1 MRGSALKV
9 LALVS
14 ALILAVAA
22 CGADPTPTPVP
33 PTDAPPTATPVPP
46 TEAPPEPVRV
56 ITGTVILADFARNVG
71 GDAVDVESLI
81 PSGGDAHTFR
91 TTPSDGIKVGGADV
105 ILLNGSG
112 LDDDL
117 VAFVESSRRSGSIF
131 VEVSEGLTPM
141 DLVVREL
148 GDDHHDEDDDHGDE
162 EEGDDHGDEEEEGDD
177 HGDEEEEGDDHG
189 DEEEE
194 EGDDHGDEE
203 EEGDDHGDEE
213 EEGDDHGDEEEE
225 GDDHGDEEEE
235 DDHGDEEEG
244 HGHGGGDPHFW
255 LDPIA
260 AIFYIEVIRD
270 ALIEADPA
278 RADDY
283 RSNADAYIQ
292 QLRDLDAEIR
302 ETLAVIPA
310 EHRTLVSFHDAFG
323 YFGARYD
330 FEVIAFVGVHG
341 GEPTPGDIAGVIH
354 EVEEEGLPAI
364 FGEPQ
369 FAQEALAAAADE
381 AGIEVGE
388 VRSATFDDVATDYI
402 SMMRANAEELARLL
416 G

>member
-33 PTDAPPTATPVPP
+33 PTDAPPTATQVPP

-148 GDDHHDEDDDHGDE
+148 GDDHHDEDE
-162 EEGDDHGDEEEEGDD
+162 EEGED

-213 EEGDDHGDEEEE
+213 EEGDDHGDEEE
-225 GDDHGDEEEE
+225 DDHGDEE
-235 DDHGDEEEG
+235 DG

-270 ALIEADPA
+270 TLIEADPA
-278 RADDY
+278 RADNY

-292 QLRDLDAEIR
+292 QLRDLDAEIK

-369 FAQEALAAAADE
+369 FAQEALAAAAEE

>member
-1 MRGSALKV
+1 MRGTALKI

-33 PTDAPPTATPVPP
+33 PTAAPPTATPAPP
-46 TEAPPEPVRV
+46 TEAPPEPIRV

-148 GDDHHDEDDDHGDE
+148 GDDHHDEEEEEGEDHGDE
-162 EEGDDHGDEEEEGDD
+162 EEEEGEDHGDEEEEGDD

-194 EGDDHGDEE
+194 EGEDHGDEE
-203 EEGDDHGDEE
+203 DEDEDHGE
-213 EEGDDHGDEEEE
+213 
-225 GDDHGDEEEE
+225 
-235 DDHGDEEEG
+235 EEEG

-278 RADDY
+278 RADNY
-283 RSNADAYIQ
+283 TANADAYIR

-369 FAQEALAAAADE
+369 FAEEALAAAAAE
-381 AGIEVGE
+381 AGIEVGA
-388 VRSATFDDVATDYI
+388 VRSATFDGEVSSYI
-402 SMMRANAEELARLL
+402 EMMRANAEELARLL

>member
-1 MRGSALKV
+1 MRGTALKV

-33 PTDAPPTATPVPP
+33 PTNAPPTATPVPP
-46 TEAPPEPVRV
+46 TETPPEPVRV
-56 ITGTVILADFARNVG
+56 VTGTVILADLARNVG

-131 VEVSEGLTPM
+131 IEVSEGLTPM
-141 DLVVREL
+141 ELVVREL
-148 GDDHHDEDDDHGDE
+148 GDDPHDE
-162 EEGDDHGDEEEEGDD
+162 EEEEGGDHGDEEEEEGEDHHDEEEEEGED
-177 HGDEEEEGDDHG
+177 HGDEEEEEGEDHGDEEEEEGEDHG

-194 EGDDHGDEE
+194 EGDHGDE
-203 EEGDDHGDEE
+203 
-213 EEGDDHGDEEEE
+213 
-225 GDDHGDEEEE
+225 EEEE

-260 AIFYIEVIRD
+260 TIFYIERIRD
-270 ALIEADPA
+270 ALIEAAPA
-278 RADDY
+278 NADTFRA
-283 RSNADAYIQ
+283 NADAYIQ
-292 QLRDLDAEIR
+292 RLRDLDAEIR
-302 ETLAVIPA
+302 ETLSVIPA

-330 FEVIAFVGVHG
+330 FEVVAFVGVHG

-369 FAQEALAAAADE
+369 FAEEALAAAAAE
-381 AGIEVGE
+381 AGIEVGA
-388 VRSATFDDVATDYI
+388 VRSATFDDEVTDYI

>member
-148 GDDHHDEDDDHGDE
+148 GDDHHDED
-162 EEGDDHGDEEEEGDD
+162 EEEGDD

-213 EEGDDHGDEEEE
+213 EEDDHGD
-225 GDDHGDEEEE
+225 EEE

-260 AIFYIEVIRD
+260 AVFYIEVIRD

-278 RADDY
+278 RADNY

-292 QLRDLDAEIR
+292 QLRDLDTEIR

-369 FAQEALAAAADE
+369 FAEEALKAAAEE
-381 AGIEVGE
+381 AGIEVGQ

>member
-1 MRGSALKV
+1 MRGSALKI

-22 CGADPTPTPVP
+22 CGSDPTPTPVP

-141 DLVVREL
+141 ELVVREL
-148 GDDHHDEDDDHGDE
+148 GDDHHDEEE
-162 EEGDDHGDEEEEGDD
+162 EEGDDHGDEEEEEGDD
-177 HGDEEEEGDDHG
+177 HGDEEEEEGDDHGDEEEEEGDDHG

-203 EEGDDHGDEE
+203 EEGDDHGE
-213 EEGDDHGDEEEE
+213 
-225 GDDHGDEEEE
+225 
-235 DDHGDEEEG
+235 EEEG

-270 ALIEADPA
+270 ALIEADPS

-302 ETLAVIPA
+302 ETLAVIPE

-330 FEVIAFVGVHG
+330 FEVVAFVGVHG

-369 FAQEALAAAADE
+369 FAEEALAAAAEE
-381 AGIEVGE
+381 AGIEVGA
-388 VRSATFDDVATDYI
+388 VRSATFDDEATNYME
-402 SMMRANAEELARLL
+402 MMRANAEELARLL

>member
-1 MRGSALKV
+1 MRGTALKI

-33 PTDAPPTATPVPP
+33 PTAAPPTATPAPP

-148 GDDHHDEDDDHGDE
+148 GDDHHDEEEEEGEDHGDE
-162 EEGDDHGDEEEEGDD
+162 EEEEGEDHGDEEEEGDD
-177 HGDEEEEGDDHG
+177 HGDEEEDEDHG

-194 EGDDHGDEE
+194 EGEDHGDEE
-203 EEGDDHGDEE
+203 DEDEDHGE
-213 EEGDDHGDEEEE
+213 
-225 GDDHGDEEEE
+225 
-235 DDHGDEEEG
+235 EEEG

-278 RADDY
+278 RADNY
-283 RSNADAYIQ
+283 TANADAYIR

-369 FAQEALAAAADE
+369 FAEEALAAAAAE
-381 AGIEVGE
+381 AGIEVGA
-388 VRSATFDDVATDYI
+388 VRSATFDGEVSSYI
-402 SMMRANAEELARLL
+402 EMMRANAEELARLL

>member
-1 MRGSALKV
+1 MRGTALKV

-33 PTDAPPTATPVPP
+33 PTAAPPTATPVPP

-117 VAFVESSRRSGSIF
+117 VAFVESSRGPVQSLLKYPRALLRWTLLC
-131 VEVSEGLTPM
+131 VSSVTTTTT
-141 DLVVREL
+141 RKRKKARTTATRKRKKARITATRKRKATTTATRKRKAT
-148 GDDHHDEDDDHGDE
+148 
-162 EEGDDHGDEEEEGDD
+162 DHGDEEEEGED
-177 HGDEEEEGDDHG
+177 HGDEEEEGEDHG
-189 DEEEE
+189 DEEDEDE
-194 EGDDHGDEE
+194 DHGE
-203 EEGDDHGDEE
+203 
-213 EEGDDHGDEEEE
+213 
-225 GDDHGDEEEE
+225 
-235 DDHGDEEEG
+235 EEEG

-278 RADDY
+278 RADNY
-283 RSNADAYIQ
+283 TANADAYIR

-369 FAQEALAAAADE
+369 FAEEALAAAAAE
-381 AGIEVGE
+381 AGIEVGA
-388 VRSATFDDVATDYI
+388 VRSATFDGEVSSYI
-402 SMMRANAEELARLL
+402 EMMRANAEELARLL

>member
-1 MRGSALKV
+1 MRGTALKI

-33 PTDAPPTATPVPP
+33 PTAAPPTATPAPP

-148 GDDHHDEDDDHGDE
+148 GDDHHDEEEDHGDE
-162 EEGDDHGDEEEEGDD
+162 EEDHGDEEED
-177 HGDEEEEGDDHG
+177 HGDEEEDHG
-189 DEEEE
+189 DEEE
-194 EGDDHGDEE
+194 
-203 EEGDDHGDEE
+203 
-213 EEGDDHGDEEEE
+213 
-225 GDDHGDEEEE
+225 DHGDEEEE
-235 DDHGDEEEG
+235 DHGDEEEDHGDEEEDHGDEEEEDHGDEEEEDHGDEEEGHG

-278 RADDY
+278 RADNY
-283 RSNADAYIQ
+283 TANADAYIR

-369 FAQEALAAAADE
+369 FAEEALAAAAAE
-381 AGIEVGE
+381 AGIEVGA
-388 VRSATFDDVATDYI
+388 VRSATFDGEVSSYI
-402 SMMRANAEELARLL
+402 EMMRANAEELARLL

>member
-33 PTDAPPTATPVPP
+33 PTDAPPTATQVPP

-148 GDDHHDEDDDHGDE
+148 GDDHHDEDE
-162 EEGDDHGDEEEEGDD
+162 EEGEDHGDEEEEG
-177 HGDEEEEGDDHG
+177 EDHG

-213 EEGDDHGDEEEE
+213 EEGDDHGDEEE
-225 GDDHGDEEEE
+225 DDHGDEE
-235 DDHGDEEEG
+235 DG

-270 ALIEADPA
+270 TLIEADPA
-278 RADDY
+278 RADNY

-292 QLRDLDAEIR
+292 QLRDLDAEIK

-369 FAQEALAAAADE
+369 FAQEALAAAAEE

>member
-1 MRGSALKV
+1 MRGTALKV

-22 CGADPTPTPVP
+22 CGSDPTPTPVP
-33 PTDAPPTATPVPP
+33 PTDAPPTATSVPP

-56 ITGTVILADFARNVG
+56 VTGTVILADFARNVG

-117 VAFVESSRRSGSIF
+117 VGFVESSRRSGSIF
-131 VEVSEGLTPM
+131 VEVSEDLTPM

-148 GDDHHDEDDDHGDE
+148 GE
-162 EEGDDHGDEEEEGDD
+162 
-177 HGDEEEEGDDHG
+177 DDHG

-194 EGDDHGDEE
+194 EGEDHGDEEGEEEGEDHGDEE
-203 EEGDDHGDEE
+203 EEEDDHHGDEE
-213 EEGDDHGDEEEE
+213 EE
-225 GDDHGDEEEE
+225 E
-235 DDHGDEEEG
+235 DDH
-244 HGHGGGDPHFW
+244 HGGGDPHFW

-260 AIFYIEVIRD
+260 AIFYIETIRD
-270 ALIEADPA
+270 ALIEAAPA
-278 RADDY
+278 SADTFRA
-283 RSNADAYIQ
+283 NADAYIQ
-292 QLRDLDAEIR
+292 RLRDLDAEIR
-302 ETLAVIPA
+302 ETLSVIPA

-330 FEVIAFVGVHG
+330 FEVVAFVGVHG

-369 FAQEALAAAADE
+369 FAEEALAAAAAE
-381 AGIEVGE
+381 AGIEVGA
-388 VRSATFDDVATDYI
+388 VRSATFDDEVTDYI

>member
-1 MRGSALKV
+1 MSGTALKV
-9 LALVS
+9 LALAS
-14 ALILAVAA
+14 AFILAVAA

-33 PTDAPPTATPVPP
+33 PTAPPATATAVPP
-46 TEAPPEPVRV
+46 TDPPPPPEPVRV

-141 DLVVREL
+141 ELVVREL
-148 GDDHHDEDDDHGDE
+148 GDDHHDE
-162 EEGDDHGDEEEEGDD
+162 EEEEG
-177 HGDEEEEGDDHG
+177 EDHG

-194 EGDDHGDEE
+194 EGENHGDEEEEEGEDHGDEE
-203 EEGDDHGDEE
+203 EEEGEDHGDEE
-213 EEGDDHGDEEEE
+213 EEEGEDHGE
-225 GDDHGDEEEE
+225 
-235 DDHGDEEEG
+235 EEEG

-260 AIFYIEVIRD
+260 AIFYIEQIRD
-270 ALIEADPA
+270 ALIEADPS
-278 RADDY
+278 RADTF
-283 RSNADAYIQ
+283 RANADAYVQ

-302 ETLAVIPA
+302 ETLSVIPA

-369 FAQEALAAAADE
+369 FAQEALAAAAEE

-388 VRSATFDDVATDYI
+388 VRSATFDEVATDYI
-402 SMMRANAEELARLL
+402 SMMRVNAEELARLL